1 MPPPS
6 ANLPSHL
13 PTHPPSQTP
22 TDATIDAD
30 RVVRRLSTLADP
42 ARLRLLRLLEQEELG
57 VAELCDV
64 VQMPQ
69 STVSRHLRVLADDGW
84 AVARR
89 AGTTNLYR
97 VHVDELAPEARELW
111 AAARAELA
119 GWSAFEQDRV
129 RLTHRLAARATDS
142 RAFFAGAAPAWDAL
156 KTEMYG
162 TAFSRHA
169 MLALLPGGLT
179 VADLG
184 CGTGEH
190 AAMLARHVA
199 SVIAVDNS
207 PEMLEAAR
215 SRTAGLDHVDVRRGE
230 LDALPIDDA
239 ACDAALLT
247 LALTYVDQ
255 PGPAIAEMR
264 RVLRPGGQAVV
275 IDLMRHDRDDFRRQ
289 MGQRT
294 MGFTVEGLAG
304 LFEAAGFAATDVTPL
319 PSEPDT
325 KGPAL
330 LLARGTA
337 PG

>member
-1 MPPPS
+1 MAPPPS
-6 ANLPSHL
+6 
-13 PTHPPSQTP
+13 PPSSP
-22 TDATIDAD
+22 DVAIDAD

-89 AGTTNLYR
+89 VGTTNLYR
-97 VHVDELAPEARELW
+97 VHVDELTPEARELW
-111 AAARAELA
+111 LAARAELG

-129 RLTHRLAARATDS
+129 RLMQRLAARGSDS
-142 RAFFAGAAPAWDAL
+142 KAFFAGAAPAWDAL
-156 KTEMYG
+156 REEMYG
-162 TAFSRHA
+162 TAFSKHA
-169 MLALLPGGLT
+169 LLALLPGDMT

-190 AAMLARHVA
+190 AAMLGRHAA

-207 PEMLEAAR
+207 PEMLAAAR
-215 SRTAGLDHVDVRRGE
+215 SRTSGLDNVAVRQGE
-230 LDALPIDDA
+230 LDALPIDDG
-239 ACDAALLT
+239 ACDAALLI
-247 LALTYVDQ
+247 LALTYVDEA
-255 PGPAIAEMR
+255 GPALREMR
-264 RVLRPGGQAVV
+264 RVLRPGGKGVV
-275 IDLMRHDRDDFRRQ
+275 VDLMRHDRDDFRRQ

-294 MGFTVEGLAG
+294 MGFTVERLTG
-304 LFEAAGFAATDVTPL
+304 LFKEAGFEESAVTPL
-319 PSEPDT
+319 PPEPEV

-330 LLARGTA
+330 LLGTGVA
-337 PG
+337 